1 MWRNATGLLTR
12 GSLPRR
18 LPGPRA
24 SGVVAGE
31 RLPSQRRDRP
41 GFAPGSLTAFLC
53 VGRAYQRTV
62 FGSVCW
68 PLAREAEG
76 RALDAGSFYDPDGIK
91 LEILSRARLD
101 QHQELEGA
109 CRHSAYLRMGGSA
122 RRGGCDARIAACETP
137 SQRVRRGAW
146 GAVTST
152 RATACHGL

>member
-24 SGVVAGE
+24 SDVVAGE

-76 RALDAGSFYDPDGIK
+76 RALYAGSFYEPDVK
-91 LEILSRARLD
+91 LEILHAPDWTSAKSWRERVAVPPFRDSDALTRFGARCSR
-101 QHQELEGA
+101 
-109 CRHSAYLRMGGSA
+109 
-122 RRGGCDARIAACETP
+122 
-137 SQRVRRGAW
+137 
-146 GAVTST
+146 
-152 RATACHGL
+152 

>member
-18 LPGPRA
+18 LPGLRA

-76 RALDAGSFYDPDGIK
+76 RAPYAGSFYDPDAIK
-91 LEILSRARLD
+91 LEILHAPD
-101 QHQELEGA
+101 WT
-109 CRHSAYLRMGGSA
+109 SAKSWR
-122 RRGGCDARIAACETP
+122 E
-137 SQRVRRGAW
+137 RVVVPPDRDTHPR
-146 GAVTST
+146 
-152 RATACHGL
+152 